1 MSYNK
6 EVKNKL
12 QINTEYFENVIACQ
26 ALTNDYYTS
35 LIFDHLTPANFKQP
49 GNKLVVSIIQD
60 FFQKRKTI
68 PTVTEIKSYLKK
80 EEEVKLIKE
89 ALTTYK
95 QIELNGNLEELISN
109 TETYFKEKSV
119 YNTVLKIVDDV
130 SNDKADYSKFL
141 QMFEQACNIKLVSDI
156 GLDFYGEYQKIIHDL
171 SQETEVIPT
180 GWSFIDS
187 KIGGGLY
194 SKGKALYLFL
204 GPTNVGKSIFLG
216 NVVANISSRL
226 PNDETAVLIS
236 LEMSEMMYAKRLS
249 SHISKIPVNS
259 LQQQTSALEA
269 YFKEV
274 SDSYKRK
281 LIIKEFPPKSVT
293 VGGIKGYVET
303 LIKNGIKPG
312 IIVIDYLGL
321 VKSTTGDNSYEQGK
335 SVAEELRALSY
346 FFNCPV
352 VSAIQTNREGM
363 NNPTLDTVSE
373 SLGVAMTAD
382 VIWSI
387 HQDEGDQDLG
397 IIKVR
402 GIKNRLGPKHGAT
415 AMRIDY
421 TTLSLSEEKDY
432 IGITSNSKDA
442 DEITSLEKK
451 LENLT

>member
-6 EVKNKL
+6 HVKNKL
-12 QINTEYFENVIACQ
+12 QINTEYFESVIACQ
-26 ALTNDYYTS
+26 ALTNAYYTS
-35 LIFDHLTPANFKQP
+35 LIFDYLTPANFKQP

-60 FFQKRKTI
+60 FYQKRKTI

-80 EEEVKLIKE
+80 EEEIKLIKE

-109 TETYFKEKSV
+109 TETYFKEKAV

-130 SNDKADYSKFL
+130 SNEKADYGKFL
-141 QMFEQACNIKLVSDI
+141 QMFEQACNINLVSDI
-156 GLDFYGEYQKIIHDL
+156 GLDFYGDYQKIIDEL

-180 GWSFIDS
+180 GWFFIDS

-194 SKGKALYLFL
+194 SKGKSLYLFL

-216 NVVANISSRL
+216 NVTANISSRL
-226 PNDETAVLIS
+226 PIGESAVLIT

-249 SHISKIPVNS
+249 SHISKIPVNN
-259 LQQQTSALEA
+259 LQGQTSTLET
-269 YFKEV
+269 YFKAV
-274 SDSYKRK
+274 SENNKKK

-387 HQDEGDQDLG
+387 HQEEGDQDLG
-397 IIKVR
+397 IIKVG

>member
-1 MSYNK
+1 M
-6 EVKNKL
+6 KNNL
-12 QINTEYFENVIACQ
+12 QINTEFFESIVACQ
-26 ALTNDYYTS
+26 ALTNAYYASLVLDY
-35 LIFDHLTPANFKQP
+35 LIPENFKQA
-49 GNKLVVSIIQD
+49 GNKLVVSIVRD
-60 FFQKRKTI
+60 FYLKRKTT
-68 PTVTEIKSYLKK
+68 PTVTEIKSYLKTQD
-80 EEEVKLIKE
+80 ELKLIKDT
-89 ALTTYK
+89 LTTYK

-109 TETYFKEKSV
+109 TETYFKEKAV
-119 YNTVLKIVDDV
+119 YNTVLKIVDDF

-141 QMFEQACNIKLVSDI
+141 TMFERACNIKLVSDI
-156 GLDFYGEYQKIIHDL
+156 GLDFYGDYQKVIQEL

-194 SKGKALYLFL
+194 RKGKALYLFL
-204 GPTNVGKSIFLG
+204 GPTNIGKSIFLG
-216 NVVANISSRL
+216 NIAANISNSL
-226 PNDETAVLIS
+226 PSGESAVLIS
-236 LEMSEMMYAKRLS
+236 LEMSEMMYAKRIS
-249 SHISKIPVNS
+249 SNVSKIPVNE
-259 LQQQTSALEA
+259 LQTQSAALET
-269 YFKEV
+269 YFKER
-274 SDSYKRK
+274 SEENKKK

-293 VGGIKGYVET
+293 VSGIKAYVET

-321 VKSTTGDNSYEQGK
+321 VKATSGDNSYEQGK

-363 NNPTLDTVSE
+363 ENPTLDTVSE

-387 HQDEGDQDLG
+387 HQEEGDLELG
-397 IIKVR
+397 IIQVG

-421 TTLSLSEEKDY
+421 STLSLSEEKDY
-432 IGITSNSKDA
+432 IGLSNKNKDA
-442 DEITSLEKK
+442 DEVSGLEKALEK
-451 LENLT
+451 LTN